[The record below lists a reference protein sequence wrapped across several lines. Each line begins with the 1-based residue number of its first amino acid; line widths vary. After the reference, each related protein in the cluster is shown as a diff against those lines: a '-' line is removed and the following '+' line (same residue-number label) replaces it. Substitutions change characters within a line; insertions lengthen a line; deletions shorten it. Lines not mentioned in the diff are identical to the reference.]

1 MFFFIEKNKITEY
14 IYIYINN
21 MEVNTTS
28 TIDPV
33 NMYDYVN
40 NFFLNPVVF
49 FIIFLVVILYLIIFF
64 SLGNKQE
71 TNINSDSSTSNNK
84 SGLGI
89 LGVIV
94 IALLVVLVA
103 INAFQYFF
111 NINITASLNNLFT
124 NKPEVDIVV
133 EQDNIQQTTPVPEI
147 KFRKQVFNIPGNY
160 YSYNDAKTLCT
171 AYNAELATYQQIENA
186 YKNGA
191 EWCNYGWS
199 DGQMA
204 LFPTQQKTFNNLQ
217 TIQGHE
223 HDCGRPGINGGYI
236 ANPNVKFGVNCYGNK
251 PKITQD
257 EEELMKTSSPYPK
270 TMQDIVFQKKVDY
283 WKTKV
288 SEILVSPFNY
298 KMWSEL

>member
-1 MFFFIEKNKITEY
+1 
-14 IYIYINN
+14 

-49 FIIFLVVILYLIIFF
+49 FIIFLVVIVYLVVFS

-71 TNINSDSSTSNNK
+71 ITVNSDSSTSNNK

-160 YSYNDAKTLCT
+160 YNYEDAKAICS
-171 AYNAELATYQQIENA
+171 AYGADLANYQQIENA

-204 LFPTQQKTFNNLQ
+204 LFPTQQQTFNNLQ
-217 TIQGHE
+217 NIQGHE
-223 HDCGRPGINGGYI
+223 HDCGRPGINGGFI
-236 ANPNVKFGVNCYGNK
+236 ANPNVKFGVNCYGDK

-257 EEELMKTSSPYPK
+257 EENLMKTSSPYPQ
-270 TMQDIVFQKKVDY
+270 TMQDIEFQKKVDY
-283 WKTKV
+283 WKNRVTEV
-288 SEILVSPFNY
+288 LVSPFNY
-298 KMWSEL
+298 NLWSEL

>member
-14 IYIYINN
+14 IYST

-33 NMYDYVN
+33 NMYNSVN
-40 NFFLNPVVF
+40 NFFLNPIVF
-49 FIIFLVVILYLIIFF
+49 FIIFIVVILYLVIFS

-71 TNINSDSSTSNNK
+71 TSVGQDSSPNNK
-84 SGLGI
+84 FGLGI

-94 IALLVVLVA
+94 IALLIVLVA

-124 NKPEVDIVV
+124 SKPEIDIVV
-133 EQDNIQQTTPVPEI
+133 DQENIQETPSVPEI

-160 YSYNDAKTLCT
+160 YGYDDAKALCT
-171 AYNAELATYQQIENA
+171 AYGADLATYQQVENA

-204 LFPTQQKTFNNLQ
+204 LFPTQQQTFNNLQ
-217 TIQGHE
+217 TIPGHE

-236 ANPNVKFGVNCYGNK
+236 ANSNVKFGVNCYGNK
-251 PKITQD
+251 PKITQE
-257 EEELMKTSSPYPK
+257 EEELMKTSSPYPQ
-270 TMQDIVFQKKVDY
+270 TMQDVEFQKKVDY
-283 WKTKV
+283 WKNKINEV
-288 SEILVSPFNY
+288 LVSPFNY
-298 KMWSEL
+298 NMWGEL

>member
-71 TNINSDSSTSNNK
+71 TNINSDSSGSNNK
-84 SGLGI
+84 FGLGI
-89 LGVIV
+89 LGIIV
-94 IALLVVLVA
+94 IALLIILVA

-124 NKPEVDIVV
+124 NKPEVNIVV
-133 EQDNIQQTTPVPEI
+133 EQDNIQQTPPVPEI

-204 LFPTQQKTFNNLQ
+204 LFPTQQQTFNNLQ

-223 HDCGRPGINGGYI
+223 HDCGRPGINGGFI

>member
-1 MFFFIEKNKITEY
+1 
-14 IYIYINN
+14 

-33 NMYDYVN
+33 NMYNSVN
-40 NFFLNPVVF
+40 NFFLNPIVF
-49 FIIFLVVILYLIIFF
+49 FIIFIVVILYLVIFS

-71 TNINSDSSTSNNK
+71 ISVGQDSSANNK
-84 SGLGI
+84 FGLGI

-94 IALLVVLVA
+94 IALLIVLVA

-124 NKPEVDIVV
+124 SKPEVDIVV
-133 EQDNIQQTTPVPEI
+133 DQENIQETPSVPEI

-160 YSYNDAKTLCT
+160 YGYDDAKALCT
-171 AYNAELATYQQIENA
+171 AYGADLATYQQVENA

-204 LFPTQQKTFNNLQ
+204 LFPTQQQTFNNLQ
-217 TIQGHE
+217 TIPGHE

-251 PKITQD
+251 PKITQE
-257 EEELMKTSSPYPK
+257 EEELMKTSSPYPQ
-270 TMQDIVFQKKVDY
+270 TMQDVVFQKKVDY
-283 WKTKV
+283 WKNKI
-288 SEILVSPFNY
+288 SEVLVSPFNY
-298 KMWSEL
+298 NMWGEL

>member
-1 MFFFIEKNKITEY
+1 
-14 IYIYINN
+14 

-49 FIIFLVVILYLIIFF
+49 FIIFSVVIVYLVVFS

-71 TNINSDSSTSNNK
+71 FNVNSDSSTSNNK
-84 SGLGI
+84 TGLGI
-89 LGVIV
+89 LGIIV

-124 NKPEVDIVV
+124 NKPEVDITV
-133 EQDNIQQTTPVPEI
+133 EQDNIQQTQPVPEI

-160 YSYNDAKTLCT
+160 YNYEDAKAICS
-171 AYNAELATYQQIENA
+171 AYGADLANYQQIENA

-204 LFPTQQKTFNNLQ
+204 LFPTQQQTFNNLQ

-223 HDCGRPGINGGYI
+223 HDCGRPGINGGFI
-236 ANPNVKFGVNCYGNK
+236 ANPNVKFGVNCYGDK

-257 EEELMKTSSPYPK
+257 EENLMKTSSPYPQ
-270 TMQDIVFQKKVDY
+270 TMQDIEFQKKVDY
-283 WKTKV
+283 WKNKV
-288 SEILVSPFNY
+288 TEVLVSPFNY
-298 KMWSEL
+298 KMWGEL

>member
-1 MFFFIEKNKITEY
+1 
-14 IYIYINN
+14 

-49 FIIFLVVILYLIIFF
+49 SIIFLVVILYLIIFF

-71 TNINSDSSTSNNK
+71 TNINSDSSGSNNK
-84 SGLGI
+84 FGLGI
-89 LGVIV
+89 LGIIV
-94 IALLVVLVA
+94 IALLIILVA

-124 NKPEVDIVV
+124 NKPEVNIVV
-133 EQDNIQQTTPVPEI
+133 EQDNIQQTPPVPEI

>member
-1 MFFFIEKNKITEY
+1 
-14 IYIYINN
+14 

-33 NMYDYVN
+33 NMYNSVN
-40 NFFLNPVVF
+40 NFFLNPIVF
-49 FIIFLVVILYLIIFF
+49 FIIFIVVILYLVIFS

-71 TNINSDSSTSNNK
+71 TSVGQDSSPNNK
-84 SGLGI
+84 FGLGI

-94 IALLVVLVA
+94 IALLIVLVA

-111 NINITASLNNLFT
+111 NISITASLNNLFT
-124 NKPEVDIVV
+124 SKPEIDIVV
-133 EQDNIQQTTPVPEI
+133 DQENIQETPSVPEI

-160 YSYNDAKTLCT
+160 YGYDDAKALCT
-171 AYNAELATYQQIENA
+171 AYGADLATYQQVENA

-204 LFPTQQKTFNNLQ
+204 LFPTQQQTFNNLQ
-217 TIQGHE
+217 TIPGHE

-236 ANPNVKFGVNCYGNK
+236 ANSNVKFGVNCYGNK
-251 PKITQD
+251 PKITQE
-257 EEELMKTSSPYPK
+257 EEELMKTSSPYPQ
-270 TMQDIVFQKKVDY
+270 TMQDVEFQKKVDY
-283 WKTKV
+283 WKNKINEV
-288 SEILVSPFNY
+288 LVSPFNY
-298 KMWSEL
+298 NMWGEL

>member
-1 MFFFIEKNKITEY
+1 
-14 IYIYINN
+14 

-33 NMYDYVN
+33 NMYNSVN
-40 NFFLNPVVF
+40 NFFLNPIVF
-49 FIIFLVVILYLIIFF
+49 FIIFIVVILYLVIFS

-71 TNINSDSSTSNNK
+71 TSVGQDSSPNNK
-84 SGLGI
+84 FGLGI

-94 IALLVVLVA
+94 IALLIVLVA

-124 NKPEVDIVV
+124 SKPEIDIVV
-133 EQDNIQQTTPVPEI
+133 DQENIQETPSVPEI

-160 YSYNDAKTLCT
+160 YGYDDAKALCT
-171 AYNAELATYQQIENA
+171 AYGADLATYQQVENA

-204 LFPTQQKTFNNLQ
+204 LFPTQQQTFNNLQ
-217 TIQGHE
+217 TIPGHE

-236 ANPNVKFGVNCYGNK
+236 ANSNVKFGVNCYGNK
-251 PKITQD
+251 PKITQE
-257 EEELMKTSSPYPK
+257 EEELMKTSSPYPQ
-270 TMQDIVFQKKVDY
+270 TMQDVEFQKKVDY
-283 WKTKV
+283 WKNKINEV
-288 SEILVSPFNY
+288 LVSPFNY
-298 KMWSEL
+298 NMWGEL

>member
-1 MFFFIEKNKITEY
+1 
-14 IYIYINN
+14 

-33 NMYDYVN
+33 NMYNSVN
-40 NFFLNPVVF
+40 NFFLNPFVF
-49 FIIFLVVILYLIIFF
+49 FIIFLVVIFYLVIFS

-71 TNINSDSSTSNNK
+71 TSISSDPSGSGSNNK
-84 SGLGI
+84 TGLGLLGI
-89 LGVIV
+89 LV
-94 IALLVVLVA
+94 IALIVVLLA
-103 INAFQYFF
+103 INIFQYFF
-111 NINITASLNNLFT
+111 DINITASLNNLFT
-124 NKPEVDIVV
+124 SKPEIDIVV
-133 EQDNIQQTTPVPEI
+133 DQENIQQTPYVPEI

-160 YSYNDAKTLCT
+160 YGYDDAKALCT
-171 AYNAELATYQQIENA
+171 AYGADLATYQQVEKS
-186 YKNGA
+186 YENGA

-204 LFPTQQKTFNNLQ
+204 LFPTQQQTFDNLQ
-217 TIQGHE
+217 TIEGHE

-257 EEELMKTSSPYPK
+257 EEELMKTSSPYPQ
-270 TMQDIVFQKKVDY
+270 TMQDIEFQKKVDY
-283 WKTKV
+283 WKNKV

-298 KMWSEL
+298 NMWGEL

>member
-1 MFFFIEKNKITEY
+1 
-14 IYIYINN
+14 

-49 FIIFLVVILYLIIFF
+49 FIIFSVVIVYLLVFS

-71 TNINSDSSTSNNK
+71 FNVNSDSSTSNNK
-84 SGLGI
+84 TGLGI
-89 LGVIV
+89 LGIIV

-124 NKPEVDIVV
+124 NKPEVDITV
-133 EQDNIQQTTPVPEI
+133 EQDNIQQTQPVPEI

-160 YSYNDAKTLCT
+160 YNYEDAKAICS
-171 AYNAELATYQQIENA
+171 AYGADLANYQQIENA

-204 LFPTQQKTFNNLQ
+204 LFPTQQQTFNNLQ
-217 TIQGHE
+217 TIKGHE
-223 HDCGRPGINGGYI
+223 HDCGRPGINGGFI
-236 ANPNVKFGVNCYGNK
+236 ANPNVKFGVNCYGDK

-257 EEELMKTSSPYPK
+257 EENLMKTSSPYPQ
-270 TMQDIVFQKKVDY
+270 TMQDIEFQKKVDY
-283 WKTKV
+283 WKNKV
-288 SEILVSPFNY
+288 TEVLVSPFNY
-298 KMWSEL
+298 NLWSEL

>member
-1 MFFFIEKNKITEY
+1 
-14 IYIYINN
+14 

-33 NMYDYVN
+33 NMYNSVN
-40 NFFLNPVVF
+40 NFFLNPIVF
-49 FIIFLVVILYLIIFF
+49 FIIFIVVILYLVIFS

-71 TNINSDSSTSNNK
+71 TSIGSDNSGSGSKNK
-84 SGLGI
+84 FGLGI

-94 IALLVVLVA
+94 IALLIVLVA

-124 NKPEVDIVV
+124 SKPEIDIVV
-133 EQDNIQQTTPVPEI
+133 DQENIQETPSIPEI

-160 YSYNDAKTLCT
+160 YGYDDAKALCT
-171 AYNAELATYQQIENA
+171 AYGADLATYQQVENA

-204 LFPTQQKTFNNLQ
+204 LFPTQQQTFNNLQ
-217 TIQGHE
+217 TIPGHE

-236 ANPNVKFGVNCYGNK
+236 ANSNVKFGVNCYGNK
-251 PKITQD
+251 PKITQE
-257 EEELMKTSSPYPK
+257 EEELMKTSSPYPQ
-270 TMQDIVFQKKVDY
+270 TMQDVEFQKKVDY
-283 WKTKV
+283 WKNKINEV
-288 SEILVSPFNY
+288 LVSPFNY
-298 KMWSEL
+298 NMWGEL

>member
-1 MFFFIEKNKITEY
+1 
-14 IYIYINN
+14 

-33 NMYDYVN
+33 NMYSSVN

-49 FIIFLVVILYLIIFF
+49 FIIFIVVIFYLVIFS

-71 TNINSDSSTSNNK
+71 TSIAQDSSGNNK
-84 SGLGI
+84 FGLGI

-94 IALLVVLVA
+94 IALLIVLVA
-103 INAFQYFF
+103 LNAFQYFF

-124 NKPEVDIVV
+124 SKPEVDIVV
-133 EQDNIQQTTPVPEI
+133 DQENIQQTPSVPEI

-160 YSYNDAKTLCT
+160 YNYDDAQALCT
-171 AYNAELATYQQIENA
+171 AYGADLATYQQIENA

-204 LFPTQQKTFNNLQ
+204 LFPTQQQTFNNLQ
-217 TIQGHE
+217 TIPGHE

-236 ANPNVKFGVNCYGNK
+236 ANSNVKFGVNCYGNK
-251 PKITQD
+251 PKITQE
-257 EEELMKTSSPYPK
+257 EEELMKTSSPYPQ
-270 TMQDIVFQKKVDY
+270 TMQDVIFQKKVDY
-283 WKTKV
+283 WKNKI
-288 SEILVSPFNY
+288 SEVLVSPFNY
-298 KMWSEL
+298 NMWGEL

>member
-1 MFFFIEKNKITEY
+1 
-14 IYIYINN
+14 

-49 FIIFLVVILYLIIFF
+49 FIIFSVVIVYLLVFS

-71 TNINSDSSTSNNK
+71 ITVNSDSSTSNNK
-84 SGLGI
+84 TGLGI
-89 LGVIV
+89 LGIIV

-124 NKPEVDIVV
+124 NKPEVDITV
-133 EQDNIQQTTPVPEI
+133 EQDNIQQTQPVPEI

-160 YSYNDAKTLCT
+160 YNYEDAKAICS
-171 AYNAELATYQQIENA
+171 AYGADLANYQQIENA

-204 LFPTQQKTFNNLQ
+204 LFPTQQQTFNNLQ

-223 HDCGRPGINGGYI
+223 HDCGRPGINGGFI
-236 ANPNVKFGVNCYGNK
+236 ANPNVKFGVNCYGDK

-257 EEELMKTSSPYPK
+257 EENLMKTSSPYPQ
-270 TMQDIVFQKKVDY
+270 TMQDIEFQKKVDY
-283 WKTKV
+283 WKNKV
-288 SEILVSPFNY
+288 TEVLVSPFNY
-298 KMWSEL
+298 KMWGEL